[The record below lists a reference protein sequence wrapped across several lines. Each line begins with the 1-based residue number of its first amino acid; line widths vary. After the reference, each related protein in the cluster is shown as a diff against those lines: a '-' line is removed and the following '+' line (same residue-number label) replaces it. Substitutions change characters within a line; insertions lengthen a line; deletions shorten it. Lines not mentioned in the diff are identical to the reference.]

1 MMDELGRFPAELKRT
16 KPYGY
21 SLFVIDAMAGVAQ
34 IASSETEDLWTFST
48 ENGRSMAKGMAF
60 IYPYVIDKG
69 SWPLQPDVM
78 YWEDWPVRHPSLLF
92 SGIRFGKPD
101 YLDAWESL
109 EADPRTYEV
118 LRNLPLR
125 HPLLWVPP
133 T

>member
-1 MMDELGRFPAELKRT
+1 
-16 KPYGY
+16 
-21 SLFVIDAMAGVAQ
+21 
-34 IASSETEDLWTFST
+34 
-48 ENGRSMAKGMAF
+48 MAKGMAF

-69 SWPLQPDVM
+69 VGLQPAP
-78 YWEDWPVRHPSLLF
+78 YWRTGPSVIPVFASNP
-92 SGIRFGKPD
+92 IWQAY
-101 YLDAWESL
+101 YLDAWESI